1 MYMLCM
7 FLSLQ
12 TSGVCR
18 GEYPNNIRIDIL
30 NTDATSICH
39 TFNSLVNATGIYPT
53 VCTLP
58 DTVDRFSVNIT
69 WSNEGGQFD
78 NVLFSFGRT

>member
-1 MYMLCM
+1 MYM

-12 TSGVCR
+12 TSELCI
-18 GEYPNNIRIDIL
+18 GEYPNNISIDML
-30 NTDATSICH
+30 NADNASICH
-39 TFNSLVNATGIYPT
+39 TSNSSDIATGIYPT

-58 DTVDRFSVNIT
+58 DTVDRFFINIT

-78 NVLFSFGRT
+78 NVLFGRT